1 MSPISIFIVEDEL
14 LISASLKSQLQT
26 FGYEV
31 LGSSTRGEQCIEE
44 IERLSKEG
52 KEPEIVLMDIHLR
65 GEIDGIETAR
75 RLVAKFKSAIIFL
88 TGQSSKEI
96 YERSFKIKPFGY
108 LLKPID
114 MEQTKMTIEI
124 AAYQRKLEIDNLI
137 SQKKLEE
144 LLEKRKREN
153 DEIMAMYQ
161 TMVNNSLTGM
171 TLTQDEKIVFAN
183 KHIAEIL
190 GSTIEDLTGASI
202 HSLAERVH
210 PEDKSAMFPEMTLMP
225 EGKDVPNSSRFRL
238 LRNDGT
244 TCYLESY
251 AKLVQYK
258 GRPAVHQIFFD
269 VTPYQETVEGKE
281 N

>member
-31 LGSSTRGEQCIEE
+31 LGSSTKGEQCIGE

-75 RLVAKFKSAIIFL
+75 RLVDIFNCAIIFL

-124 AAYQRKLEIDNLI
+124 AAYQRNLEIENLVY
-137 SQKKLEE
+137 QQQLEV
-144 LLEKRKREN
+144 LLEARKREN

-161 TMVNNSLTGM
+161 TMINNSIVGM
-171 TLTQDEKIVFAN
+171 TLTQDDKIVFAN
-183 KHIAEIL
+183 QHISEIL
-190 GSTIEDLTGASI
+190 GFKMEELTGFSVQ
-202 HSLAERVH
+202 SLFEFVH
-210 PEDKSAMFPEMTLMP
+210 PDDKITIISKMVSRLNGM
-225 EGKDVPNSSRFRL
+225 DVPNVIRFRL

-244 TCYLESY
+244 VHNLESY
-251 AKLVQYK
+251 AKLIQYK
-258 GRPAVHQIFFD
+258 GRPAIHQIYFD
-269 VTPYQETVEGKE
+269 TTPFQEP
-281 N
+281 